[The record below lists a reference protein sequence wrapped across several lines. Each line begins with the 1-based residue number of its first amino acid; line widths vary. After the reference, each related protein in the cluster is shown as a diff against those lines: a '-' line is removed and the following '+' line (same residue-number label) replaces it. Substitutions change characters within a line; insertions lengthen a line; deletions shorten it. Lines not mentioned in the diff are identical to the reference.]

1 MRQIQMIKSDKPKKN
16 YREEFLEDYKML
28 TGITDLTLQDVFG
41 AMQIMFERRW
51 LTQVKPSPWCK
62 KQFMLLYQSLLDAD
76 DGMMSGMSHFKT
88 AIEQT
93 RYDRTHRQRK
103 VNPETKRQKEEEL
116 LKHYYDDVEK
126 NPEEDMSAMSDEL
139 LRSDDVYYQN
149 ESLLYKRFKS
159 LNEAMFKYSALKM
172 RQASEEYAERMISND
187 GTINIYYLVG
197 PDNSVIGCRFK
208 IEDDSSES
216 ESEDCS
222 VTVIFKSGKSEEYVE
237 ITEDLSDD
245 TYRKIEQYIKDKFN
259 YKIEL

>member
-1 MRQIQMIKSDKPKKN
+1 MIKSEKPKKNSKKN

-41 AMQIMFERRW
+41 AMQIMFKRDW
-51 LTQVKPSPWCK
+51 LTKVKSSPWSE

-76 DGMMSGMSHFKT
+76 DGIMSGMSHFKT

-93 RYDRTHRQRK
+93 RYERTHRKRK
-103 VNPETKRQKEEEL
+103 VNPETERQKEKEL

-149 ESLLYKRFKS
+149 ESLLYKKFKS
-159 LNEAMFKYSALKM
+159 LNESMFKHSDLKM
-172 RQASEEYAERMISND
+172 RQASEEYAERMITND

-197 PDNSVIGCRFK
+197 PNNSVVGCRFK
-208 IEDDSSES
+208 IENYSSEY

-237 ITEDLSDD
+237 ITEDLSDN

>member
-1 MRQIQMIKSDKPKKN
+1 MIKSDKPKKN
-16 YREEFLEDYKML
+16 YKEEFLEDYKML

-41 AMQIMFERRW
+41 AMQIMFDRKW
-51 LTQVKPSPWCK
+51 LTQVKSSPWSE

-76 DGMMSGMSHFKT
+76 DAMNDGMSHFKT

-93 RYDRTHRQRK
+93 RYDRTHRKRK
-103 VNPETKRQKEEEL
+103 VNPKTERQKEEEL

-139 LRSDDVYYQN
+139 LRNDDVYYQN

-172 RQASEEYAERMISND
+172 RQGSEEYAERMISND

-197 PDNSVIGCRFK
+197 PNNSVIGCRFK
-208 IEDDSSES
+208 IEDDSPKSSES
-216 ESEDCS
+216 ENCS
-222 VTVIFKSGKSEEYVE
+222 VTVIFKSERTEEYVE
-237 ITEDLSDD
+237 TTEDLSDS

>member
-1 MRQIQMIKSDKPKKN
+1 MYQMIKSDKPKKN
-16 YREEFLEDYKML
+16 YKEEFLEDYKML

-41 AMQIMFERRW
+41 AMQIMFKKHW
-51 LTQVKPSPWCK
+51 LPQVKPSPWCK

-76 DGMMSGMSHFKT
+76 DTIMSGLSRFKT

-93 RYDRTHRQRK
+93 RYDRTHRKRK
-103 VNPETKRQKEEEL
+103 VDPETERQKEKEL

-172 RQASEEYAERMISND
+172 KQASEEYAERMISND
-187 GTINIYYLVG
+187 GTINIYYLVC
-197 PDNSVIGCRFK
+197 PNNSVIGCRFK
-208 IEDDSSES
+208 IEDDSSSES

-222 VTVIFKSGKSEEYVE
+222 VAVIFKSGKSEEYVE
-237 ITEDLSDD
+237 ITEDLSDS
-245 TYRKIEQYIKDKFN
+245 TYKKIEQYIKDKFN

>member
-1 MRQIQMIKSDKPKKN
+1 MIKSNKQKKN
-16 YREEFLEDYKML
+16 YKEEFLEDYKML

-41 AMQIMFERRW
+41 AMQIMFKRDW

-76 DGMMSGMSHFKT
+76 DGIMSGMSHFKT

-93 RYDRTHRQRK
+93 RYDRTHRKRK
-103 VNPETKRQKEEEL
+103 TNPETERQKEEL

-139 LRSDDVYYQN
+139 LRNDDVYYQN

-172 RQASEEYAERMISND
+172 KQASEEYAERMTSND
-187 GTINIYYLVG
+187 RTINIYYLVG
-197 PDNSVIGCRFK
+197 PNNSVIGCRFQ
-208 IEDDSSES
+208 IENDSSES
-216 ESEDCS
+216 KSDNCS

-237 ITEDLSDD
+237 ITKDLSDS

-259 YKIEL
+259 YNIEL

>member
-1 MRQIQMIKSDKPKKN
+1 MCQMIKSDKPKKN
-16 YREEFLEDYKML
+16 YKEEFLEDYKML

-41 AMQIMFERRW
+41 AMQIMFERKW
-51 LTQVKPSPWCK
+51 LTPIKPSPWCE

-76 DGMMSGMSHFKT
+76 DSMMSVMSHFKT

-93 RYDRTHRQRK
+93 RYDRTHRKRK
-103 VNPETKRQKEEEL
+103 VNPEIERQKEEEL
-116 LKHYYDDVEK
+116 LKHYYDDIEK

-159 LNEAMFKYSALKM
+159 LNEAMFKYSDLKM
-172 RQASEEYAERMISND
+172 RPASEEYAERMISND
-187 GTINIYYLVG
+187 GTINIYYLVE
-197 PDNSVIGCRFK
+197 PNNSVIGCRFK

-216 ESEDCS
+216 SESEDCS
-222 VTVIFKSGKSEEYVE
+222 VTVIFKSGTSEEYVD
-237 ITEDLSDD
+237 ITEDLSDS

>member
-1 MRQIQMIKSDKPKKN
+1 MIKSKESKKSKKN
-16 YREEFLEDYKML
+16 YKEEFLEDYKML

-51 LTQVKPSPWCK
+51 LTQVKSSPWSE
-62 KQFMLLYQSLLDAD
+62 KQFMLLYQSLMDAD
-76 DGMMSGMSHFKT
+76 DIMNDGMTRFKT

-93 RYDRTHRQRK
+93 RYDRTHRGKK
-103 VNPETKRQKEEEL
+103 VNPKTERQKEEEL

-139 LRSDDVYYQN
+139 LRNDDVYYQN

-197 PDNSVIGCRFK
+197 PNNSVIGCRFK
-208 IEDDSSES
+208 IEDDSPKSS

-222 VTVIFKSGKSEEYVE
+222 VTVIFKSGSSEEYVE
-237 ITEDLSDD
+237 TTEDLSDN

>member
-1 MRQIQMIKSDKPKKN
+1 MIKSKKSKKN
-16 YREEFLEDYKML
+16 YKEEFLEDYKML

-51 LTQVKPSPWCK
+51 LTQVKSSPWSE
-62 KQFMLLYQSLLDAD
+62 KQFMLLYQSLMDAD
-76 DGMMSGMSHFKT
+76 DTMNDGMTRFKT

-93 RYDRTHRQRK
+93 RYDRTHRGKK
-103 VNPETKRQKEEEL
+103 VNPKTERQKEEEL

-139 LRSDDVYYQN
+139 LRNDDVYYQN

-172 RQASEEYAERMISND
+172 RQASEEYAERIVSND
-187 GTINIYYLVG
+187 GTIDIYYLAN
-197 PDNSVIGCRFK
+197 PNNSVIGCRFQIK
-208 IEDDSSES
+208 NDS
-216 ESEDCS
+216 SEDCS
-222 VTVIFKSGKSEEYVE
+222 VTVIFKSERKEEYVDIIGE
-237 ITEDLSDD
+237 LSDN

-259 YKIEL
+259 YKIKL